1 MQKDHRPVSR
11 AGEMAAWGQFWSN
24 FRVLG
29 KAASALARPSM
40 SPSLPSP
47 RLLSPGRYP
56 TWGALRWL
64 FLVRLLMVVGLTLA
78 FSPGLPDP
86 MMARADTEF
95 AWNVLL
101 AYAVAVLASG
111 LSLYGQW
118 PGRLN
123 QVYLAVFVDLSAFS
137 LLMHAAG
144 GIASGLGLLLV
155 VAVAAGALTM
165 EGRLSLL
172 FAALASLAV
181 IAQQTHATLSGDPP
195 AFTQAGLLGMLFFAT
210 AIASQLL
217 YRRIRAAEA
226 LAERRQ
232 IDLDDLANLN
242 NFIIQNI
249 GMGILVADARRRP
262 RLMNQA
268 ARELLGIDGK
278 RAQASLATLA
288 PALAHW
294 LELHVPPYSPAEGLV
309 RCGDRELHVSLKRL
323 GGTRADGV
331 ILYLRDDRE
340 VRAEAQRIKLAALG
354 TLTASIAHNI
364 RNPLSAISHAAQ
376 LAAEAPYL
384 KAEDL
389 HLIDIIRRNS
399 ARIEETVES
408 VLQVSRRDCIRREP
422 LALADWLGDF
432 CREFREHHGLAPER
446 LRLHDAA
453 PGCLVEAD
461 PRHLRQ
467 ILANL
472 CENALIHAGP
482 APCIDIRLGREPPG
496 DPLIEVM
503 DDGPGIGED
512 IRAEIFNP
520 FFTTRVNG
528 TGLGLYIARELADSN
543 GIALDYQRREPQGSC
558 FRLRLAV
565 ARPG

>member
-1 MQKDHRPVSR
+1 MH
-11 AGEMAAWGQFWSN
+11 
-24 FRVLG
+24 
-29 KAASALARPSM
+29 SAM
-40 SPSLPSP
+40 PSP
-47 RLLSPGRYP
+47 TARSPGRYP

-64 FLVRLLMVVGLTLA
+64 FLVRLLMVVGLTLV
-78 FSPGLPDP
+78 FSPGLRDP
-86 MMARADTEF
+86 MMLRADTPF

-101 AYAVAVLASG
+101 AHAVAVLASG
-111 LSLYGQW
+111 LSLYGHW
-118 PGRLN
+118 PSRLN
-123 QVYLAVFVDLSAFS
+123 QVYLAVFVDTLAFS

-181 IAQQTHATLSGDPP
+181 IAEQTHATLRGEPP

-217 YRRIRAAEA
+217 YRRIRTAEA

-249 GMGILVADARRRP
+249 GMGILVADGERRP

-268 ARELLGIDGK
+268 ARELLGLR
-278 RAQASLATLA
+278 RAPRDIPLARFA
-288 PALAHW
+288 PALAAW
-294 LELHVPPYSPAEGLV
+294 LDEHARPRMPSEGTLECNGRALRV
-309 RCGDRELHVSLKRL
+309 TLKRV
-323 GGTRADGV
+323 GQGRANGV

-340 VRAEAQRIKLAALG
+340 VQAEAQQIKLAALG

-376 LAAEAPYL
+376 LAAEAPQL
-384 KAEDL
+384 RDEEL

-399 ARIEETVES
+399 ARIEDTVES
-408 VLQVSRRDCIRREP
+408 VLQISRRERIQREP
-422 LALADWLGDF
+422 LALTDWLADF
-432 CREFREHHGLAPER
+432 CHELRERHRLPPER
-446 LRLHDAA
+446 LQLRDAA
-453 PGCLVEAD
+453 SGCLVETD

-482 APCIDIRLGREPPG
+482 APCLDIRLGLEDRSRPF
-496 DPLIEVM
+496 IEVM
-503 DDGPGIGED
+503 DDGPGIAED

-520 FFTTRVNG
+520 FFTTSASG
-528 TGLGLYIARELADSN
+528 SGLGLYIARTLAEAN
-543 GIALDYQRREPQGSC
+543 GITLDTYPRHPHGSC
-558 FRLRLAV
+558 FRLLFPSLPA
-565 ARPG
+565 A